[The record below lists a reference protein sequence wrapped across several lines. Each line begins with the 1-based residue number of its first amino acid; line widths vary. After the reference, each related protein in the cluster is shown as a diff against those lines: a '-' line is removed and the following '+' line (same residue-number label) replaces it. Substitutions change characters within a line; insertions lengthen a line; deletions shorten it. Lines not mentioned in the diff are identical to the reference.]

1 MTDVITIDMFG
12 SDPKTLVRTEDPDT
26 SYEAANSVDT
36 SRLEFMVY
44 EAIAKFPNGC
54 ISDQIRSLFPKY
66 PYSSI
71 TARYRALLDR
81 GFIEDTG
88 ERRKGASGK
97 NQRVMK
103 VLSERKQMEPAKP
116 RKREWVGLNETEL
129 QALSDGWSIM
139 FGGYVQDFAK
149 AIEDRLKEKN
159 SG

>member
-12 SDPKTLVRTEDPDT
+12 SDPITLVRREDPDT
-26 SYEAANSVDT
+26 SHEAANSIDT

-44 EAIAKFPNGC
+44 NAIAKFPDGC
-54 ISDQIRSLFPKY
+54 ISDQIRSLFPRY

-71 TARYRALLDR
+71 TARYRALLDK

-103 VLSERKQMEPAKP
+103 ALAEPKP
-116 RKREWVGLNETEL
+116 IALPKKSKWQSLNEEEL
-129 QALSDGWSIM
+129 KQLSNAWGLI
-139 FGGYVQDFAK
+139 FGSYVIDFANI
-149 AIEDRLKEKN
+149 IEQKLRDRN
-159 SG
+159 DTR